1 VSWSRTNA
9 SYKGDTQECE
19 PIRVFSYFLGHLI
32 LSVLVLASDV
42 SMRGRTSHRLSTF
55 MGVFRP
61 LPHLPIV
68 SLPLVFSQHHTTHR
82 LGSPCTFLPFSHPC
96 LPCSFAWLYLRSLSR
111 IGRGLTPTFAPFG
124 LILLSVSTSLPL
136 G

>member
-1 VSWSRTNA
+1 MSWSRTNA

-42 SMRGRTSHRLSTF
+42 LVRGRTLHRLSTF
-55 MGVFRP
+55 MSFHS

-68 SLPLVFSQHHTTHR
+68 SLPLVFSQHHTTPR

-96 LPCSFAWLYLRSLSR
+96 LPYSFAWLYLRSLSC
-111 IGRGLTPTFAPFG
+111 IGWGLTLASAPFG